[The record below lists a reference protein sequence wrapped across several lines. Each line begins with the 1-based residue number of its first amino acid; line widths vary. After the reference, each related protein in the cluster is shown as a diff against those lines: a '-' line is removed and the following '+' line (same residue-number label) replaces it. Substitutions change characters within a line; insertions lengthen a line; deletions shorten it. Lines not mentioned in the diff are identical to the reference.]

1 MTKRRI
7 FLRSATILFCVFML
21 LCAVVFPAEAAES
34 IMSSLS
40 LAVRRVVPSLFVF
53 SALAA
58 LFARIGLFTRA
69 GRLGR
74 LFGLSPACTAVAL
87 CGLLCGFPTS
97 AVCAHALWESGE
109 ADAGEMR
116 AVLPFCSNAGM
127 AFVVGAVGNG
137 MLGSRRAGYMLFLMQ
152 TVLSIV
158 FILLFCRIKSA
169 AAVLP
174 VRAKKESLSHA
185 LVASVSA
192 AGGAMLAVC
201 AFIAFFG
208 AAADMICLVFPSVP
222 PLLRAVIC
230 SFFEISRGCAEF
242 SGAAELSPLLRYVG
256 VAFALGFSG
265 VSVACQISERAGEI
279 SLSIL
284 PYLAKKLIFGLAMA
298 ASGGIF
304 AIFVL

>member
-137 MLGSRRAGYMLFLMQ
+137 MLGSRRAGYMLFLIQ

-158 FILLFCRIKSA
+158 FILLFCRSKST

-242 SGAAELSPLLRYVG
+242 SGAAEFSPLLRYVG

-279 SLSIL
+279 SISVL
-284 PYLAKKLIFGLAMA
+284 PYFAKKLIFGLAMA

>member
-158 FILLFCRIKSA
+158 FILLFCRSKSTA
-169 AAVLP
+169 AMLP

-265 VSVACQISERAGEI
+265 VSVACQISERTGEI

>member
-7 FLRSATILFCVFML
+7 FLRSAAILFCVFML

-127 AFVVGAVGNG
+127 AFVVGAVGGG

-158 FILLFCRIKSA
+158 FILLFCRSKST

-279 SLSIL
+279 SLSVL

>member
-109 ADAGEMR
+109 AEAGEMR

-127 AFVVGAVGNG
+127 AFVVGAVGGG

-158 FILLFCRIKSA
+158 FILLFCRSKSTA
-169 AAVLP
+169 AMLP

-279 SLSIL
+279 SLSVL

>member
-158 FILLFCRIKSA
+158 FILLFCRSKSA

-208 AAADMICLVFPSVP
+208 AAADMICLVFSSVP

-279 SLSIL
+279 SISVL

>member
-127 AFVVGAVGNG
+127 AFVVGAVGGG

-158 FILLFCRIKSA
+158 FILLFCRSKSA
-169 AAVLP
+169 AAMLP

-284 PYLAKKLIFGLAMA
+284 PYLAKKLVFGLAMA

>member
-127 AFVVGAVGNG
+127 AFVVGAVGGG

-158 FILLFCRIKSA
+158 FILLFCRSKSA

-298 ASGGIF
+298 ASDGIF

>member
-152 TVLSIV
+152 TILSIV
-158 FILLFCRIKSA
+158 FILLFCRSKSA
-169 AAVLP
+169 AAMLP
-174 VRAKKESLSHA
+174 ARAKKESLSHA

-222 PLLRAVIC
+222 PFLRAVIC

-279 SLSIL
+279 SISIL

>member
-127 AFVVGAVGNG
+127 AFVVGAVGGG

-158 FILLFCRIKSA
+158 FILLFCRSKSTA
-169 AAVLP
+169 AMLP

-279 SLSIL
+279 SISVL

>member
-7 FLRSATILFCVFML
+7 FLRSAAILFCVFML

-158 FILLFCRIKSA
+158 FILLFCRSKSTA
-169 AAVLP
+169 AMLP

>member
-127 AFVVGAVGNG
+127 AFVVGAVGGG

-158 FILLFCRIKSA
+158 FILFFCRSKST

-279 SLSIL
+279 SLSVL

>member
-158 FILLFCRIKSA
+158 FILLFCRSKSVA
-169 AAVLP
+169 AMLP

-265 VSVACQISERAGEI
+265 VSVACQISERTGEI

-304 AIFVL
+304 SIFVL

>member
-158 FILLFCRIKSA
+158 FILLFCRSKST

-298 ASGGIF
+298 ASDGIF

>member
-7 FLRSATILFCVFML
+7 FLRSAAILFCVFML

-127 AFVVGAVGNG
+127 AFVVGAVGGG

-158 FILLFCRIKSA
+158 FILLFCRSKST

-265 VSVACQISERAGEI
+265 VSVACQISERTGEI

>member
-127 AFVVGAVGNG
+127 AFVVGAVGGG

-158 FILLFCRIKSA
+158 FILLFCRSKST

-242 SGAAELSPLLRYVG
+242 SGAAELSPLLRYAG

>member
-158 FILLFCRIKSA
+158 FILLFCRSKSA

>member
-21 LCAVVFPAEAAES
+21 LCAVAFPAEAAES

-127 AFVVGAVGNG
+127 AFVVGAVGGG
-137 MLGSRRAGYMLFLMQ
+137 MLGSRHAGYMLFLMQ

-158 FILLFCRIKSA
+158 FILLFCRSKSA
-169 AAVLP
+169 AAMLP

-222 PLLRAVIC
+222 PFLRAVIC

-279 SLSIL
+279 SISIL

>member
-137 MLGSRRAGYMLFLMQ
+137 MLGSRHAGYMLFLMQ

-158 FILLFCRIKSA
+158 FILLFCRSKSVA
-169 AAVLP
+169 AMLP

>member
-158 FILLFCRIKSA
+158 FILLFCRSKSTA
-169 AAVLP
+169 AMLP

-208 AAADMICLVFPSVP
+208 AAADMICLVFPFVP
-222 PLLRAVIC
+222 PFLRAVIC

-265 VSVACQISERAGEI
+265 VSVACQISERAGKI

-284 PYLAKKLIFGLAMA
+284 PYLAKKLVFGLAMA

>member
-116 AVLPFCSNAGM
+116 AILPFCSNAGM
-127 AFVVGAVGNG
+127 AFVVGAVGDG
-137 MLGSRRAGYMLFLMQ
+137 MLGSRRAGYMLFLLQ
-152 TVLSIV
+152 TVISIV
-158 FILLFCRIKSA
+158 FILLFCRSKSTA
-169 AAVLP
+169 ALLP
-174 VRAKKESLSHA
+174 AKAKKESLSHA

-222 PLLRAVIC
+222 PILRAVLC
-230 SFFEISRGCAEF
+230 AFLEISRGCAEF
-242 SGAAELSPLLRYVG
+242 SGAVGLSPLLRYIG

-279 SLSIL
+279 SISIL

>member
-127 AFVVGAVGNG
+127 AFVVGAVGGG

-158 FILLFCRIKSA
+158 FILLFCRSKSTA
-169 AAVLP
+169 AMLP

-298 ASGGIF
+298 ASDGIF

>member
-158 FILLFCRIKSA
+158 FILLFCRSKSTA
-169 AAVLP
+169 AMLP

-279 SLSIL
+279 SISVL

>member
-158 FILLFCRIKSA
+158 FILLFCRSKSA
-169 AAVLP
+169 AAMLP

-279 SLSIL
+279 SISVL

>member
-7 FLRSATILFCVFML
+7 FLRSAAILFCVFML

-87 CGLLCGFPTS
+87 CGLLCGFPAS

-127 AFVVGAVGNG
+127 AFVVGAVGGG

-158 FILLFCRIKSA
+158 FILLFCRSKSTA
-169 AAVLP
+169 AMLP

>member
-7 FLRSATILFCVFML
+7 FLRSAAILFCVFML

-40 LAVRRVVPSLFVF
+40 LAVRRVMPSLFVF

-127 AFVVGAVGNG
+127 AFVVGAVGGG

-158 FILLFCRIKSA
+158 FILLFCRSKSVA
-169 AAVLP
+169 AMLP

-265 VSVACQISERAGEI
+265 VSVACQISERTGEI

>member
-137 MLGSRRAGYMLFLMQ
+137 MLGSRHAGYMLFLMQ

-158 FILLFCRIKSA
+158 FILLFCRSKST

>member
-7 FLRSATILFCVFML
+7 FLRSAAILFCVFML

-87 CGLLCGFPTS
+87 CGLLCGFPAS

-158 FILLFCRIKSA
+158 FILLFCRSKSA
-169 AAVLP
+169 AAMLP

-265 VSVACQISERAGEI
+265 VSVACQISERAGKI
-279 SLSIL
+279 SISVL

>member
-127 AFVVGAVGNG
+127 AFVVGAVGGG

-158 FILLFCRIKSA
+158 FILLFCRSKSVA
-169 AAVLP
+169 AMLP

-230 SFFEISRGCAEF
+230 SFFEISRGCAGF

-279 SLSIL
+279 SLSVL

>member
-158 FILLFCRIKSA
+158 FILLFCRSKST

-208 AAADMICLVFPSVP
+208 AASDMICLVFPSVP

-265 VSVACQISERAGEI
+265 VSVACQISERTGEI

>member
-7 FLRSATILFCVFML
+7 FLRSATILFCVFMF

-127 AFVVGAVGNG
+127 AFVVGAVGGG

-158 FILLFCRIKSA
+158 FILLFCRSKST

-279 SLSIL
+279 SLSVL

>member
-7 FLRSATILFCVFML
+7 FLRSATILFYVFML

-158 FILLFCRIKSA
+158 FILLFCRSKSTA
-169 AAVLP
+169 AMLP

-222 PLLRAVIC
+222 PFLRAVIC

>member
-7 FLRSATILFCVFML
+7 FLRSAAILFCVFML

-87 CGLLCGFPTS
+87 CGLLCGFPAS

-158 FILLFCRIKSA
+158 FILLFCRSKSA
-169 AAVLP
+169 AAMLP
-174 VRAKKESLSHA
+174 VRAKKESLAHA

-265 VSVACQISERAGEI
+265 VSVACQISERAGKI
-279 SLSIL
+279 SISVL

>member
-7 FLRSATILFCVFML
+7 FLRSATILFCVFMF

-127 AFVVGAVGNG
+127 AFVVGAVGGG

-158 FILLFCRIKSA
+158 FILLFCRSKSTA
-169 AAVLP
+169 AMLP
-174 VRAKKESLSHA
+174 ARAKKESLSHA

>member
-116 AVLPFCSNAGM
+116 AILPFCSNAGM
-127 AFVVGAVGNG
+127 AFAVGAVGGG
-137 MLGSRRAGYMLFLMQ
+137 MLGSRRVGYMLFLMQ

-158 FILLFCRIKSA
+158 FILLFCRSKSA
-169 AAVLP
+169 AAMLP

>member
-127 AFVVGAVGNG
+127 AFVVGAVGGG

-158 FILLFCRIKSA
+158 FILLFCRSKSA

-174 VRAKKESLSHA
+174 ARAKKESLSHA

-304 AIFVL
+304 VIFVL

>member
-7 FLRSATILFCVFML
+7 FLRSAAILFCVFML

-40 LAVRRVVPSLFVF
+40 LAVRRVMPSLFVF

-158 FILLFCRIKSA
+158 FILLFCRSKSA